1 MATVTK
7 SIGTNSRDYS
17 TISAWE
23 ADLANSA
30 IYSSG
35 DEAVGECYNDSTFDE
50 AFNIDDTGPAFGLS
64 SITLKANSSDKHD
77 GTPDSGVKITYSGSF
92 SEYSPVFKVSYTQAT
107 YGSNLVKIED
117 LEFADITISTDTN
130 VAVIGLGV
138 NCTIMSRCLIN
149 NIVHAGAGNRTFYV
163 FGGEGQNGSTIQNTM
178 IFNCGKTATG
188 SSSIGRVQ
196 ALNSN
201 SAAVYKNLTIHSM
214 YDNTPTA
221 GSYGGF
227 KGTYTNTIITGCDFD
242 FRSQTGSSSNY
253 NLSSDSTAFGA
264 NSRTNISTHRIYVS
278 TTKGSEDLHLKDG
291 SPALRKGQN
300 IGTSNDVQKD
310 IDGVDRD
317 TSGSVDWDIGAHQCG
332 SCSISLQNKALIGK
346 MKLNSTGL
354 GSFSITGD

>member
-23 ADLANSA
+23 ADLSNAG

-35 DEAVGECYNDSTFDE
+35 DQAVGECYSDGVFDE
-50 AFNIDDTGPAFGLS
+50 SFDIDDTGPAFGLT
-64 SITLKANSSDKHD
+64 SITLKANSAHKHD
-77 GTPDSGVKITYSGSF
+77 GTPDSGVKISYTGSF
-92 SEYSPVFKVSYTQAT
+92 STYSPIFKVSYDQGT

-130 VAVIGLGV
+130 VAIIGLGV
-138 NCTIMSRCLIN
+138 SCTIMSRCLIN
-149 NIVHAGAGNRTFYV
+149 NIVHAGAGNKSFYV
-163 FGGEGQNGSTIQNTM
+163 FGTTTENGSTIQNTM

-188 SSSIGRVQ
+188 SSSNGRVQ
-196 ALNSN
+196 ALYSH
-201 SAAVYKNLTIHSM
+201 SSAVYKNLTIHNM
-214 YDNTPTA
+214 YDDTSSA
-221 GSYGGF
+221 QSYGAF
-227 KGTYTNTIITGCDFD
+227 KGVYTNTIITGCGVDFKQQ
-242 FRSQTGSSSNY
+242 SGSSSNY

-264 NSRTNISTHRIYVS
+264 NSITNAILSRIYVS
-278 TTKGSEDLHLKDG
+278 RTQGSEDLHLKNG

-317 TSGSVDWDIGAHQCG
+317 TSGYMNWDIGAHQCA
-332 SCSISLQNKALIGK
+332 SCSMTSQNKVLLKNMTFNG
-346 MKLNSTGL
+346 GDL
-354 GSFSITGD
+354 GAFSVTGD